1 MPLIAV
7 IHLAFAIFFAVHA
20 VRTGRPNWWLF
31 LLLSTPMLGS
41 IIYFFAEYLP
51 EMRHTRHGRKA
62 IRAVNNIIDP
72 HRELREATIEFD
84 RTPTAYNRA
93 RLAQALLVKGD
104 VQQAIEHYQVAAS
117 GPYAKDSAFLRGL
130 GEAQLVGEKYADA
143 VQTFE
148 RLFEAH
154 PDQKTGVSALMH
166 AESLAGAKRPEAR
179 AAFEAVIAAD
189 ASIEAQ
195 VKYGLFL
202 LDRGDRSA
210 GRVALEHALKDAQRG
225 HHHSRDMNRAWIDA
239 AREALK
245 SLDAPAA
252 A

>member
-72 HRELREATIEFD
+72 HRELRDATVEFD

-93 RLAQALLVKGD
+93 RLAQALLVKGQ
-104 VQQAIEHYQVAAS
+104 VQQAIEHFQVAAS

-166 AESLAGAKRPEAR
+166 AEALAGAKRPEAR

-202 LDRGDRSA
+202 LDRGERSA
-210 GRVALEHALKDAQRG
+210 GRTALEHALKDAQRG
-225 HHHSRDMNRAWIDA
+225 HHHSRDMNRNWIDA
-239 AREALK
+239 AQAALK
-245 SLDAPAA
+245 SLDTPAA